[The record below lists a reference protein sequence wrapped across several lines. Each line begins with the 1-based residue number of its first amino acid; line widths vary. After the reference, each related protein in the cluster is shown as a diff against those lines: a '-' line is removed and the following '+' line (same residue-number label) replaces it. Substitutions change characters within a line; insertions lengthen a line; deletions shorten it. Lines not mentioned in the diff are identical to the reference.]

1 MLYLD
6 SPVGSIAGL
15 TIFRDHADP
24 NLFYYAC
31 ERPRLAM
38 NGTVPEFVFLVY
50 QRDITDNP
58 NLSADAKE
66 QLGGGFLAFTVDLS
80 VDKNQLDEARR
91 LLGRFAEGT
100 VNLAPLQYRSGTV
113 RLSITKDT
121 AEAPGAT
128 GDAPKG
134 VSFFEEVYGTSKPS
148 LLSDNRATFGV
159 MLDHEG
165 ALLMEAALKSGISP
179 IGVIYDLEYLGMR
192 PAFNVKITAD
202 YKRIYDHLEMQF
214 GIKGGV
220 GPISAAVDIGLA
232 WQKLREDGSI
242 KVEVVNFTDDENFR
256 KQADAAFDW
265 FKTELLRDFFKSSL
279 EPPSFMKQ
287 GQSANLLGA
296 LQSLLGPLTEG
307 QQGPSKP
314 TMGAPTT
321 LAPTPTAPPTT
332 LDSGTQT
339 TADRN
344 KAATAAAA
352 PQADGAA
359 KPAGN
364 GAQFGLQVGFSLKM
378 YHQEELKTRSF
389 EYSMQ
394 AAVARTA
401 APQGLFSTMVNGL
414 DLSRAIK
421 RVSLDDDFFKHI
433 NAKFQIAADLERD
446 KIDLVTINIEYPGV
460 RPAGVQPEQ
469 VGGVTFTPQDKTPK
483 SFRTFLNDDLDLRYR
498 YKMDVHFAADS
509 EWEGNEPHFSSDW
522 IVETGQAPQVNP
534 FDAVDRLDVEVTVA
548 SDVADPVQQV
558 QVDLLYDDP
567 AVGMRAERS
576 FNFKPGDA
584 SKRWKLRFPEGAKH
598 GFRHRVTYFLTDNVR
613 YQTDWVETG
622 EITTEATS
630 LVIHGPFQNTLRI
643 PVISLLDPSQI
654 IEASVDI
661 IYSDPARGYERRER
675 VVYGPEESSQSRKR
689 SIAIPTLDVAPK
701 GVTYSVSAIRSDGTV
716 FETPQAE
723 VSPGKTIIVSD
734 GVGET
739 RIIKVELANPDI
751 AGAGLA
757 AVRVRVRGKGEMADQ
772 DEVLF
777 RPGDNTPKT
786 ITLVQ
791 PIEGAF
797 AYSYE
802 VEGYSLL
809 GVPKAGARAET
820 SDMTLL
826 VGLP

>member
-15 TIFRDHADP
+15 TLFRDHADP

-31 ERPRLAM
+31 ERPRLAL
-38 NGTVPEFVFLVY
+38 NEGVPEFVFLVY

-58 NLSADAKE
+58 NLTPEAKL

-80 VDKNQLDEARR
+80 VDDVQLNEVRRR
-91 LLGRFAEGT
+91 LGQFADGT
-100 VNLAPLQYRSGTV
+100 VQLAPLPYRSGTV

-128 GDAPKG
+128 ASAPKG

-148 LLSDNRATFGV
+148 LLSGNRATFGV

-202 YKRIYDHLEMQF
+202 YKRIYSHLEMQF
-214 GIKGGV
+214 GIRGGV
-220 GPISAAVDIGLA
+220 GPITAAVDIGMA

-242 KVEVVNFTDDENFR
+242 KVEVINFTDDENFR

-287 GQSANLLGA
+287 GQSSNLLGA
-296 LQSLLGPLTEG
+296 LQSLLGPLTES
-307 QQGPSKP
+307 QQGPTRP
-314 TMGAPTT
+314 VMGVPTT
-321 LAPTPTAPPTT
+321 LAPTPSAPPTS

-352 PQADGAA
+352 PQDGAA
-359 KPAGN
+359 KPASN
-364 GAQFGLQVGFSLKM
+364 GAQFGLQIGFSLKM
-378 YHQEELKTRSF
+378 YQQEELKTRSF

-401 APQGLFSTMVNGL
+401 APQGLFSTIVNGM

-421 RVSLDDDFFKHI
+421 RVSLDDDFFKHV
-433 NAKFQIAADLERD
+433 NAKFQLGADLTASQIE
-446 KIDLVTINIEYPGV
+446 LVTINIEYPGV
-460 RPAGVQPEQ
+460 RPDGVQPEQ
-469 VGGVTFTPQDKTPK
+469 VGGLTFTPQDSGAK
-483 SFRTFLNDDLDLRYR
+483 SFRTFLNDELDLRYR
-498 YKMDVHFAADS
+498 YKMDVHFAQNS
-509 EWEGNEPHFSSDW
+509 EWQGNEPHYTSGW

-534 FDAVDRLDVEVTVA
+534 FDAIDQLEVEVSVG
-548 SDVADPVQQV
+548 SSVADPVQQV
-558 QVDLLYDDP
+558 QVDLVYDDP

-576 FNFKPGDA
+576 FTFRPGDP
-584 SKRWKLRFPEGAKH
+584 SKSWKLRFPESARH
-598 GFRHRVTYFLTDNVR
+598 RFRHRVTYFLIDNMR
-613 YQTDWVETG
+613 HQTDWVESG
-622 EITTEATS
+622 EITTEALS
-630 LVIHGPFQNTLRI
+630 LIIPGPFLNTMEISVL
-643 PVISLLDPSQI
+643 SLLDPTRI
-654 IEASVDI
+654 LDATVDVL
-661 IYSDPARGYERRER
+661 YADPARGYERRER
-675 VVYGPEESSQSRKR
+675 VVYGPDSGDPSRKR
-689 SIAIPTLDVAPK
+689 EIVIPTLDPVPR
-701 GVTYSVSAIRSDGTV
+701 GVTYSVTVVRSDGTIL
-716 FETPQAE
+716 E
-723 VSPGKTIIVSD
+723 VPATEIAPGRKIIVSD

-739 RIIKVELANPDI
+739 RIIRIELADTDLE
-751 AGAGLA
+751 AAGLA
-757 AVRVRVRGKGEMADQ
+757 AVRVRVRGKGEDADEG
-772 DEVLF
+772 DVLF

-786 ITLVQ
+786 VMLVQ
-791 PIEGAF
+791 PVDGAF
-797 AYSYE
+797 SYTYE
-802 VEGYSLL
+802 VEGYTSL
-809 GVPKAGARAET
+809 GVPRAGARAET
-820 SDMTLL
+820 GDMEL
-826 VGLP
+826 VLGLP